1 MASLAVSDTPDG
13 HRLIALAG
21 RLDASTVPSVWGP
34 AHRALDDAATQPVT
48 VDTAAVESC
57 DGAGI
62 ALLVDLASHPRAAPV
77 EVVHMRPDVATL
89 FRQFDL
95 TRLEHDLD
103 PPPKQLGVVP
113 EIGRATF
120 GVGRDLRN
128 MVSFVGS
135 LTAALGF
142 AITHPAQRAL
152 EATCCASASAPAPT
166 RCRSWR

>member
-1 MASLAVSDTPDG
+1 SPRWARATACACTVPSSSCSRAEPPMASLAVSDTPDG

-89 FRQFDL
+89 FRQFD
-95 TRLEHDLD
+95 
-103 PPPKQLGVVP
+103 
-113 EIGRATF
+113 
-120 GVGRDLRN
+120 
-128 MVSFVGS
+128 
-135 LTAALGF
+135 
-142 AITHPAQRAL
+142 
-152 EATCCASASAPAPT
+152 
-166 RCRSWR
+166 